1 VALRPRSGRACPP
14 VRVVAA
20 MHWRA
25 SRQPATARAVPV
37 PGCHPK
43 VDAPC
48 GIWHHGQAMAV
59 KLVIFD
65 MDGTLLEPAFD
76 FDAIRREIGLPPG
89 AAIIEAMER
98 FSESERA
105 RANWILE
112 RHEAEAAR
120 RSRLMPGAGELLDWL
135 GARGVRTAVLTRN
148 SRRSVDHACRRHGL
162 AFDAVVTREDHLPK
176 PSPVGIRRLMQTLG
190 AEPDETVMVGD
201 YSFDVE
207 AGAAARCR
215 TIALV
220 SDPRPAWASEATWIA
235 ADLAEV
241 RRILQAAADERG
253 GD

>member
-1 VALRPRSGRACPP
+1 MGL
-14 VRVVAA
+14 
-20 MHWRA
+20 
-25 SRQPATARAVPV
+25 
-37 PGCHPK
+37 
-43 VDAPC
+43 
-48 GIWHHGQAMAV
+48 
-59 KLVIFD
+59 KLIIFD
-65 MDGTLLEPAFD
+65 LDGTLLAPAFD

-89 AAIIEAMER
+89 ASILEAMDR

-120 RSRLMPGAGELLDWL
+120 RSRLMPGARELLDWL

-207 AGAAARCR
+207 AGAAAGCR

-220 SDPRPAWASEATWIA
+220 SDPRPAWASEATWVA

-241 RRILQAAADERG
+241 RRILSEAHQAT
-253 GD
+253 